1 MGLSMRA
8 PGQGIIT
15 LTAEATIT
23 DGNVVIGGAADD
35 KCKLPAGTA
44 ADVAVLGI
52 AKVEGGGSVA
62 SGYPVD
68 VVVNGVWPAKASG
81 AITRLDRV
89 AIANSAG
96 DVKRANYGIGLPM
109 IVGYALESAADG
121 ERVAVLIMPRAMPG
135 LLITPFTADGAITAN
150 TIVKVGSADDKV
162 AKGTADPTTAQIGV
176 ALNTVAD
183 GGTVYV
189 CTHGVVPVTTQGNLA
204 KNDPVTVGDAAG
216 GAKKANPGAG
226 TNAGLVGHA
235 VAAATAPAA
244 CNVLVA
250 PSIMQG

>member
-1 MGLSMRA
+1 MRA

-23 DGNVVIGGAADD
+23 DGNVVIQGAADD

-44 ADVAVLGI
+44 ADIAVLGL
-52 AKVEGGGSVA
+52 AKVEGGGSLA
-62 SGYPVD
+62 SGQPLD
-68 VVVNGVWPAKASG
+68 VVIDGVWPAKASG
-81 AITRLDRV
+81 AITRGDRV

-96 DVKRANYGIGLPM
+96 AVKTANYAVALPM

-121 ERVAVLIMPRAMPG
+121 ERVAVLVMPRAMPG
-135 LLITPFTADGAITAN
+135 LQIQQMVADGAVTAG
-150 TIVKVGSADDKV
+150 TIVKVGTKDNSA
-162 AKGTADPTTAQIGV
+162 ATGTADPTSGVLGV
-176 ALNTVAD
+176 ALNTAAD
-183 GGTVYV
+183 TGVLFV
-189 CTHGVVPVTTQGNLA
+189 CTGGVVPVTTQGNLSRG
-204 KNDPVTVGDAAG
+204 NPVTVGDAAG
-216 GAKKANPGAG
+216 GAKAAAPAGG
-226 TNAGLVGHA
+226 TNAALVGLA